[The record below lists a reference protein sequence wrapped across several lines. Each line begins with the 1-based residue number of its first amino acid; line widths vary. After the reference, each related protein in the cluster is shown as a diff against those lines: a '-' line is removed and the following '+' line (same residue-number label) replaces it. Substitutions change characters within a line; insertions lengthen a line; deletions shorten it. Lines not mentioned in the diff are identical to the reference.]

1 MMKFTF
7 EGNAPVDGLNSWSN
21 CVQIQAMAFRVW
33 NHVKVLETISDHAF
47 VAKEHDVVEV
57 ILEDESSVDDAN
69 SKSHYKES

>member
-1 MMKFTF
+1 
-7 EGNAPVDGLNSWSN
+7 
-21 CVQIQAMAFRVW
+21 VQIQAMAFRVW